1 MIFSEL
7 YSVYYNTVSK
17 ILEMASSPGATQQ
30 DLQNCVAEHAFSESV
45 LTILPALQSGR
56 WPLLQKDLSP
66 VLQHKPTMPL
76 TTLQK
81 RWLKAISQDPRVK
94 LFGVE
99 FPELDGIAP
108 LFTPADYRI
117 YDQYGD
123 GDPFESELY
132 VQHFRLILRAV
143 REKRPIRF
151 AMLNRHGNKVWVRC
165 YPKGFEYSLKDDKIR
180 ILAEGCLFKQF
191 NLGRVIYCEFYKGH
205 GPWKQNPQEEER
217 KDLVLEITDERN
229 ALERVMLHFAHFE
242 KQAERLGENK
252 YLLRLKYYENDET
265 EILIRV
271 LSFGPL
277 VKVQGPQAFVNLI
290 KERLVSQKICELR

>member
-7 YSVYYNTVSK
+7 YSVYYNTVAK
-17 ILEMASSPGATQQ
+17 ILEMASTPGVTQG
-30 DLQNCVAEHAFSESV
+30 DLQNCVAEYAFSESV
-45 LTILPALQSGR
+45 LTILPSLRSGE
-56 WPLLQKDLSP
+56 WPLLREDLSP

-81 RWLKAISQDPRVK
+81 RWLKAISLDPRVK

-99 FPELDGIAP
+99 FPDLDGVEP
-108 LFTPADYRI
+108 LFTPKDYRI

-132 VQHFRLILRAV
+132 VRHFRLILRAI

-151 AMLNRHGNKVWVRC
+151 VMLNRHRNKSWVRC
-165 YPKGFEYSLKDDKIR
+165 YPTGFEYSLKDDKIR
-180 ILAEGCLFKQF
+180 ILTEGCLFHQF
-191 NLGRVIYCEFYKGH
+191 NLGRVIHCEFYEGR
-205 GPWKQNPQEEER
+205 GPWKQNPKVEER
-217 KDLVLEITDERN
+217 KDLVLEITDNRN

-277 VKVQGPQAFVNLI
+277 VKVQEPRTFVNLI
-290 KERLVSQKICELR
+290 KERLLLQKSCELK